1 MADISLDTAA
11 LDQLHGEQKALLDT
25 IDGLRKHGVG
35 RFVDLP
41 QIIVVGDQSS
51 GKSSV
56 LEAISRVRFPVHDK
70 LCTRFPTE
78 LVLRT
83 DDRTRVDVQIQ
94 RHHQDSEGGDAV
106 PFSDTAFDKAAL
118 PEIIKKAKHEMLP
131 DDVGFSEDVLR
142 VEISG
147 PDVPSLTLVDL
158 PGFYHSEDDNQSAA
172 GRDVVNRL
180 AEKYMKKKNSIILA
194 IISARNQLIMQE
206 VLSKV
211 KLHDKNKERTL
222 GIITKP
228 DLLSP
233 KSNDEE
239 TFIRLMK
246 NQDQSHKLSLGWH
259 VLRNRSEFESGDS
272 DDERDRK
279 ESDFFHSGPWQS
291 SGLGEPRSAPRELR
305 SHLDNIASQFHT
317 ISLHA
322 VEGNYNDDFFGGL
335 YAASDDTTSETTRRT
350 KKLRALVRDM
360 NRVFAHVLTTRG
372 SRRTILPRVNDKSY
386 SDSASSD
393 SDPGVPSY
401 LQDLLDK
408 YEFERPLEV
417 GFDEVAEELEDLS
430 SANQGNEFPGTSNDR
445 LAVELFREQSQPW
458 EKIAHFHVRLV
469 LDVSRHFVSEL
480 MGYIVSPGAGKTFNA
495 ILADI
500 VDPFFEKKTQMLEDK
515 VHELLHHYR
524 TGHPQP
530 LDAEFRMLLT
540 ARRRKNLEV
549 EIINKLLQ
557 DQPDIFKDEALEKL
571 RRVTEDASVSE
582 FGVEGLIEKSETYYE
597 MALRTFTDNVVILA
611 IENCLI
617 QELPSIFTTE
627 MVNQMNETELD
638 RLASE
643 SEDVR
648 EERAQLQ
655 KEHDALKDGLK
666 SCNRY
671 REWGAPSTPAIVLR
685 LEDRSSRSSTTAKAT
700 PKPSPS
706 ATPRSS
712 SNGHSYEAKSKLG
725 TGASQNETQSPPS
738 LKKSE
743 KSVLPPGDP
752 TAGNGFAIPSLGSN
766 STPSSSSTT
775 INGSSQAKSLFGV
788 SNTDHKSVFGGIG
801 SQNKGGESASGF
813 GAAGSGAQS
822 SSEGGYFSFGNPTQ
836 SPSSTGVSFGSKPA
850 FESIKSPFGGSSLFA
865 GSSQGNSSPF
875 GLRQKSSDRQE
886 KGE

>member
-1 MADISLDTAA
+1 MTDISLDTAA

-94 RHHQDSEGGDAV
+94 RHQQDSESGDAV

-118 PEIIKKAKHEMLP
+118 PEIIKKVTREILP

-180 AEKYMKKKNSIILA
+180 AERYMKKKNSIILA

-233 KSNDEE
+233 KSSDEE

-246 NQDQSHKLSLGWH
+246 NQDQSHQLSLGWH
-259 VLRNRSEFESGDS
+259 VLRNRSEFEDANS

-279 ESDFFHSGPWQS
+279 ESEFFQSGPWSTIPPKNRGIDRLRKKLSNVLLGHIKKNLPSLIEQIQS
-291 SGLGEPRSAPRELR
+291 EMISRHQAIKRLGEPRSAPRELR
-305 SHLDNIASQFHT
+305 SHLDKIASQFHT

-335 YAASDDTTSETTRRT
+335 YATPDDATSETTRRT

-372 SRRTILPRVNDKSY
+372 SRRTILSRVDDESY

-393 SDPGVPSY
+393 SDPGVPHY
-401 LQDLLDK
+401 LEDLLDK
-408 YEFERPLEV
+408 YDFEKPVEV

-458 EKIAHFHVRLV
+458 GQIAQFHVRLV
-469 LDVSRHFVSEL
+469 LDVSRHFVGEL

-500 VDPFFEKKTQMLEDK
+500 VDPFFETKAQMLEDK
-515 VHELLHHYR
+515 VHELLYHYR

-530 LDAEFRMLLT
+530 LDAEFRMLLA
-540 ARRRKNLEV
+540 ARRRKNLEMEV
-549 EIINKLLQ
+549 INKLLQ

-571 RRVTEDASVSE
+571 RRVTGDASVSE

-597 MALRTFTDNVVILA
+597 V
-611 IENCLI
+611 
-617 QELPSIFTTE
+617 S
-627 MVNQMNETELD
+627 
-638 RLASE
+638 
-643 SEDVR
+643 
-648 EERAQLQ
+648 
-655 KEHDALKDGLK
+655 H
-666 SCNRY
+666 
-671 REWGAPSTPAIVLR
+671 
-685 LEDRSSRSSTTAKAT
+685 
-700 PKPSPS
+700 
-706 ATPRSS
+706 
-712 SNGHSYEAKSKLG
+712 
-725 TGASQNETQSPPS
+725 
-738 LKKSE
+738 
-743 KSVLPPGDP
+743 
-752 TAGNGFAIPSLGSN
+752 FAV
-766 STPSSSSTT
+766 T
-775 INGSSQAKSLFGV
+775 
-788 SNTDHKSVFGGIG
+788 H
-801 SQNKGGESASGF
+801 
-813 GAAGSGAQS
+813 
-822 SSEGGYFSFGNPTQ
+822 
-836 SPSSTGVSFGSKPA
+836 
-850 FESIKSPFGGSSLFA
+850 
-865 GSSQGNSSPF
+865 
-875 GLRQKSSDRQE
+875 
-886 KGE
+886 

>member
-1 MADISLDTAA
+1 MADISLDTVA

-94 RHHQDSEGGDAV
+94 RHHQDSEGGNAV

-180 AEKYMKKKNSIILA
+180 AERYMKKKNSIILA

-259 VLRNRSEFESGDS
+259 VLRNRSEFENGDS

-279 ESDFFHSGPWQS
+279 ESEFFQSGPWSTIPPKNRGIDRLRKKLSNILLSHIKKNLPSLIEQIQS
-291 SGLGEPRSAPRELR
+291 ELSSRHQAIKRLGEPRSAPRELR
-305 SHLDNIASQFHT
+305 SHLDKIASQFHT

-372 SRRTILPRVNDKSY
+372 SRRTILPRVNDESY

-401 LQDLLDK
+401 LQDLIDK

-417 GFDEVAEELEDLS
+417 GFDKITKELENLS

-458 EKIAHFHVRLV
+458 EQIAHFHVRFV
-469 LDVSRHFVSEL
+469 LDVSRRFVSEL

-530 LDAEFRMLLT
+530 LDAEFRMLLA

-549 EIINKLLQ
+549 EVINKLLQ

-597 MALRTFTDNVVILA
+597 MALRTFTDNVIILA

-627 MVNQMNETELD
+627 MVNQMDDTELD

-643 SEDVR
+643 SEDVK

-655 KEHDALKDGLK
+655 KEHDALKGGLK

-671 REWGAPSTPAIVLR
+671 RERGVPCKLPSH
-685 LEDRSSRSSTTAKAT
+685 
-700 PKPSPS
+700 
-706 ATPRSS
+706 
-712 SNGHSYEAKSKLG
+712 N
-725 TGASQNETQSPPS
+725 
-738 LKKSE
+738 
-743 KSVLPPGDP
+743 
-752 TAGNGFAIPSLGSN
+752 
-766 STPSSSSTT
+766 
-775 INGSSQAKSLFGV
+775 
-788 SNTDHKSVFGGIG
+788 
-801 SQNKGGESASGF
+801 
-813 GAAGSGAQS
+813 
-822 SSEGGYFSFGNPTQ
+822 
-836 SPSSTGVSFGSKPA
+836 
-850 FESIKSPFGGSSLFA
+850 
-865 GSSQGNSSPF
+865 
-875 GLRQKSSDRQE
+875 
-886 KGE
+886 